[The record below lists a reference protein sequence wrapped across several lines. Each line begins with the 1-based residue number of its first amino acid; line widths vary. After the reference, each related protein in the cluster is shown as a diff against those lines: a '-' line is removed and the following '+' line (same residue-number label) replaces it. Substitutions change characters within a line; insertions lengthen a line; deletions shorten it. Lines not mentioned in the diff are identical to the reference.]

1 MVYRFVFLFTLL
13 TVTTAHAQHHP
24 MHAATAMVSPFN
36 RMMDSMMVCMDTVP
50 ASPSADQ
57 YFLALM
63 LPHHQGAVDMATY
76 EISHGRNTQLVQMA
90 KSIRAE
96 QQIDMQWM
104 NRWLRDLTHVQ
115 TSDPDH
121 VRLQG
126 QAMMTMMKQ
135 LPPAGLLR
143 DTDQA
148 FARLMVPHHQAAVVM
163 AQIVIRYG
171 QDPAVRRYAERLIS
185 AEQIEIDQLHEFIDS
200 RKNQAKQVK

>member
-1 MVYRFVFLFTLL
+1 
-13 TVTTAHAQHHP
+13 
-24 MHAATAMVSPFN
+24 
-36 RMMDSMMVCMDTVP
+36 
-50 ASPSADQ
+50 
-57 YFLALM
+57 
-63 LPHHQGAVDMATY
+63 
-76 EISHGRNTQLVQMA
+76 
-90 KSIRAE
+90 
-96 QQIDMQWM
+96 
-104 NRWLRDLTHVQ
+104 
-115 TSDPDH
+115 
-121 VRLQG
+121 
-126 QAMMTMMKQ
+126 MTMMKQ